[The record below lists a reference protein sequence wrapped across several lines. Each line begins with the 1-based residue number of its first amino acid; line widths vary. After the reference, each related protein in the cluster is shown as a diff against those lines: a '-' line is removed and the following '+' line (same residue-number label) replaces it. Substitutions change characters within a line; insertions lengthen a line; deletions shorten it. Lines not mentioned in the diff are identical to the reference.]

1 MIAFNLS
8 LNSLQNN
15 IGSDCN
21 SKSLTLLES
30 QDIVFLAPTGLYFF
44 VPREEEEMREE
55 AWLH

>member
-8 LNSLQNN
+8 LNSLQTN

-44 VPREEEEMREE
+44 VPGEEEAMREE